1 MSKENRRKSKVNK
14 VLKAAGTAGVVFGAA
29 SIDANVVFAAE
40 LEEGMETQQTEAA
53 AVAQAELQDT
63 AASQAVYQAPVESQ
77 APVVNQ
83 APAESQAPVVE
94 QAPAEIQATVV
105 DQATA
110 CLIYTSP
117 S

>member
-63 AASQAVYQAPVESQ
+63 AASQAVAGSRAGAGREPGSGSRAGTGRESG
-77 APVVNQ
+77 AGSR
-83 APAESQAPVVE
+83 AGAGRESGAGRSCGKR
-94 QAPAEIQATVV
+94 IQ
-105 DQATA
+105 
-110 CLIYTSP
+110 P
-117 S
+117 G